1 MKGGGDIT
9 RRVTW
14 SAIAAVIVVGF
25 VLFVIV
31 GSYGLGSGGVGAQG
45 GPEMTRAELRSLTLG
60 SSRDDI
66 ERSVGKGEGALDFGG
81 GMGATRTAV
90 EPMDATCVYYS
101 LPGGFLTRGPI
112 QLCYRDDVLVSKR
125 LYS

>member
-1 MKGGGDIT
+1 MS

-25 VLFVIV
+25 LLFVVV
-31 GSYGLGSGGVGAQG
+31 GTYGLGSGSVGAQG
-45 GPEMTRAELRSLTLG
+45 GPEMTRAELRSLALG
-60 SSRDDI
+60 SSRDEI
-66 ERSVGKGEGALDFGG
+66 ERAVGKGSDALEFSEGFL
-81 GMGATRTAV
+81 GATGAAV

-101 LPGGFLTRGPI
+101 LPGGFFTRGPV
-112 QLCYRDDVLVSKR
+112 QLCYRDDVLVSKK